1 MDRLRRQRNNNVL
14 LHHSREF
21 HPLQPLGRED
31 VVLEVTSN
39 HTSALT
45 RQAEEGTR
53 IMMKLTNDK
62 GANFLKGGEG
72 EERMTV
78 LMNSKR
84 EFHQPPGAIRTATTY
99 L

>member
-1 MDRLRRQRNNNVL
+1 M
-14 LHHSREF
+14 
-21 HPLQPLGRED
+21 
-31 VVLEVTSN
+31 VLEVTSS
-39 HTSALT
+39 HTSALA

-53 IMMKLTNDK
+53 IMMGLTNDK

-84 EFHQPPGAIRTATTY
+84 EFHQTLGGIRTATAY